1 MDDAGASCLSRAM
14 IRSRRAF
21 PSVLVV
27 AILLATLL
35 ILWAMGRSLICPCGT
50 VALWHGPG
58 DPGPSSQSLLDWYT
72 PSHLLHGILFFA
84 ALWWGARA
92 MPLRWRLVIA
102 MAVECAWEIVE
113 NTPWVIERYR
123 SATVSVDY
131 NGDAVINSAVDI
143 LTMLLG
149 FALARRL
156 PVWASVALVVGFEV
170 LTTTLIRDGLAL
182 NILMLLWPLQSVLDW
197 QAGV

>member
-1 MDDAGASCLSRAM
+1 MTN
-14 IRSRRAF
+14 IRRVF

-27 AILLATLL
+27 AILAATAL

-50 VALWHGPG
+50 VAIWYGPG

-72 PSHLLHGILFFA
+72 PSHLIHGILFYA
-84 ALWWGARA
+84 ALWWVARE

-102 MAVECAWEIVE
+102 MVVECGWEIVE

-123 SATVSVDY
+123 NATVSVDY
-131 NGDAVINSAVDI
+131 NGDSVINSTFDI
-143 LTMLLG
+143 LAMLLG

-156 PVWASVALVVGFEV
+156 PVWASVAIVVGFEL
-170 LTTTLIRDGLAL
+170 LTTWLIRDGLAL